1 VHPDRM
7 LETLAAAR
15 EGVHAEQRSLAELT
29 GGAPPEDYLGAS
41 AAFVEAP
48 LARAAAVLA
57 DAVHVRPGPEES
69 P

>member
-1 VHPDRM
+1 LADR
-7 LETLAAAR
+7 
-15 EGVHAEQRSLAELT
+15 
-29 GGAPPEDYLGAS
+29 PPRDDYLGAT

-57 DAVHVRPGPEES
+57 DPQPEEN

>member
-1 VHPDRM
+1 M
-7 LETLAAAR
+7 ASTLAAAHDD
-15 EGVHAEQRSLAELT
+15 VHAEQRSMAGLADR
-29 GGAPPEDYLGAS
+29 PPRDDYLGAT

-57 DAVHVRPGPEES
+57 DPQPEEN